1 MSHWNQSFL
10 KARGIEALQ
19 QEICYGLSQWA
30 TKTTDLQRC
39 IAVIHWNNILLNAC
53 HNESQLQ
60 EICFGLLQLD
70 TVVTCLCMLTAWVTA
85 TKHYQMLVAVSHC
98 NESFVTACHSEPLP
112 QEIFK
117 GSSQWLTATRDL
129 FWLVIIS
136 HCHKRFSKARHSHS
150 LQREIFNGFSQ
161 WAAAT

>member
-1 MSHWNQSFL
+1 MSHCNKSFL
-10 KARGIEALQ
+10 KAH
-19 QEICYGLSQWA
+19 GLSQWP

-39 IAVIHWNNILLNAC
+39 IAVIHWNKILSNAC

-60 EICFGLLQLD
+60 EICYVLLHWA
-70 TVVTCLCMLTAWVTA
+70 TAGKCLCMLNAWVTA

-98 NESFVTACHSEPLP
+98 NESFVTACHSEPLQ

-117 GSSQWLTATRDL
+117 GSSQWLTAMRDL

-136 HCHKRFSKARHSHS
+136 HCHKRFSKARHSKS
-150 LQREIFNGFSQ
+150 LQQEIFNGLSQ
-161 WAAAT
+161 WAAATRDF